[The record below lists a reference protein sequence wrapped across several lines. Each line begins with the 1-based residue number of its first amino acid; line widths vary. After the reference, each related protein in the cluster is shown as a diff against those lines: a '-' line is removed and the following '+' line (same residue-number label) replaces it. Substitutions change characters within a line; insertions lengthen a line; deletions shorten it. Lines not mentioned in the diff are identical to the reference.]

1 MQKSKFIVGE
11 SYSRR
16 SICDSDCIFYIK
28 IISRSSKMVTAEDS
42 FGHTRRYKILDIGD
56 AEYIK
61 AGNYSMAG
69 GWSSSNICKTE
80 ETAPVT
86 PEELSSNFSAEE
98 LQFIADVLKEFLE
111 PQETEELPANCVPFR
126 RKVA

>member
-16 SICDSDCIFYIK
+16 SICDSDCISYIK
-28 IISRSSKMVTAEDS
+28 IISRSAKMVTAEDS
-42 FGHTRRYKILDIGD
+42 FGRTRRYKILDIGD

-80 ETAPVT
+80 EAAPVT
-86 PEELSSNFSAEE
+86 AKELSDNFSTEE
-98 LQFIADVLKEFLE
+98 LQFIADALKEFLE
-111 PQETEELPANCVPFR
+111 PEAEELPPNCVPFR

>member
-11 SYSRR
+11 SDSRR
-16 SICDSDCIFYIK
+16 SICDSDCISYIK
-28 IISRSSKMVTAEDS
+28 IIFRSAKMVTAEDS
-42 FGHTRRYKILDIGD
+42 FGRTRRYKILDIGD

-80 ETAPVT
+80 ESTPVT
-86 PEELSSNFSAEE
+86 SAELSSNFSTEE
-98 LQFIADVLKEFLE
+98 LRFIADALKEFLE
-111 PQETEELPANCVPFR
+111 PEAEELPPNCVPFR

>member
-16 SICDSDCIFYIK
+16 SICDSDCISYIK
-28 IISRSSKMVTAEDS
+28 IVSRSAKMVTAEDS
-42 FGHTRRYKILDIGD
+42 FGRTRRHKILDIGD

-80 ETAPVT
+80 ESTPVT
-86 PEELSSNFSAEE
+86 SAELSSNFSTED
-98 LQFIADVLKEFLE
+98 LRFIADALKEFLE
-111 PQETEELPANCVPFR
+111 PEAEELPPNCVPFR